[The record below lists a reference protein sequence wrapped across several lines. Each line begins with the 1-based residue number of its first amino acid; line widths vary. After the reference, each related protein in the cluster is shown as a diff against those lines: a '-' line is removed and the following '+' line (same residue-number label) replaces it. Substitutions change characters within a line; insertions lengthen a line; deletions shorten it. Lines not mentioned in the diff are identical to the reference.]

1 MGCNGITVIQQGCTN
16 VLQVTITPPVQS
28 ISVVLPAPYALVVE
42 HIGPAGPAGA
52 KGDTG
57 EAGAQGPQ
65 GAQGAKGDKGDQGI
79 QGVQG
84 PQGAQGPQGPAGAN
98 GNNGV
103 DGKSA
108 YQIWLDLGNAGTE
121 QDFLNSIGIQEGN
134 TVVVPVAVSIVTNAQ
149 FQGVQLCKFL
159 ILDNGSLCKW
169 QDMGI
174 VHDPVAGT
182 LNFSNY
188 SLREDPGTDYEFSG
202 TIDFTYKKV

>member
-16 VLQVTITPPVQS
+16 VLQVTITPPVHS

-42 HIGPAGPAGA
+42 NIGPAGPAGA

-65 GAQGAKGDKGDQGI
+65 GPQGPQGAKGDKGDQGI
-79 QGVQG
+79 QGI
-84 PQGAQGPQGPAGAN
+84 QGPQGPAGAN
-98 GNNGV
+98 GTN
-103 DGKSA
+103 GKSA
-108 YQIWLDLGNAGTE
+108 YEIWLELGNVGTV
-121 QDFLNSIGIQEGN
+121 QDFFNSIGIQEGN
-134 TVVVPVAVSIVTNAQ
+134 TIVVPVAVSIVTNAQ
-149 FQGVQLCKFL
+149 LQGVQLGKFL

-174 VHDPVAGT
+174 VHDAVAGT
-182 LNFSNY
+182 LDFSNY